1 MLIKLMD
8 VNNFCKNLKPVKTS
22 ITVTKSD
29 EFHEGGIFSEI
40 IFGPLGSSLRTNTY
54 SYIELNCKI
63 IHPTAFKILKQL
75 DRKIID
81 FISVEKTFNLDTNGI
96 LQEDENGINGIN
108 NFIKIFPN
116 INFREHTPERKK
128 LSDMIKGAFKQG
140 TLFVDKIPVV
150 PPDFRPIYKD
160 NEGRWIQDKMNNFY
174 TSLIT
179 RSISIKPIDVKSP
192 FFDILNF
199 NIQKSVNDLDEF
211 TREKISHKYGLI
223 RSSILGKRVD
233 YSGRAVISCGPELR
247 GDEIGIPFKMAISLF
262 EPFILHLILYS
273 PIERKE
279 IIRKE
284 IENFTKQEVSI
295 DTIKKIMTSIKNG
308 DYIPPKLYKIFYDIT
323 ETSMKDRLVLAKRDP
338 VLHPES
344 VRAFT
349 PILIEGNTVRI
360 SNLDVG
366 GFNADFDGDQM
377 AIFHPLSNEAQE
389 DAKKM
394 TKLVSSTSSYSL
406 GFALSKEACAGLYI
420 LTKDYSSRK
429 SPITFN
435 LSERDKYS
443 DPTIPTIYKNK
454 RTTLGKAIFN
464 SCFPSNF
471 TFVDKL
477 ITKKEINELFLKLTN
492 KYDRETILK
501 TSFNLQKYA
510 FKFATLFSP
519 SITLD
524 DLEIPEKIYRLKK
537 KLQNASTEE
546 ASKLLNEMKLMMIDH
561 LKDTGLYDLV
571 ESGSTKGWD
580 QPTQILIAKG
590 IIADTQGNILPTIKS
605 SLSEGLKPTEYFN
618 VSYGARKGII
628 DRVLNTAETGYTT
641 RQLIYLLNSVELDL
655 FLKDCGTKNCLEVKL
670 TKDIISRLT
679 GRYIKINDE
688 VVEFNKSKF
697 KPGDIIQLRSPIY
710 CESPKICHTC
720 YGRLLERHG
729 TPFVGMYAAQV
740 VGESGTQNIMR
751 TFHKGGAISL
761 IKRDILKE
769 IINNNVDLKS
779 NIVNKYFKQTDQ
791 KLYCNIEFK
800 LKLDLSDYTEN
811 SNLFIN
817 ENERNIYL
825 KGLLCIVTA
834 DNIEFDVILDYS
846 VKIFYNELTKT
857 DKKIIIE
864 YKKGDL
870 ILDVPIEYQEI
881 KESILYLKR
890 ILSGKEIFKD
900 NNHLF
905 LKLYKVYE
913 NLSNFDLV
921 HLEVLLSQCM
931 RDKKNVM
938 IPARLGSNPF
948 DPTLLNIK
956 KNVFSTSFLQGLAFE
971 NIGEAIK
978 VGLTSD
984 QELPP
989 SMIEKILTGKIV
1001 ERR

>member
-8 VNNFCKNLKPVKTS
+8 VNNFCKNLKPIVSS
-22 ITVTKSD
+22 ITITRSD
-29 EFHEGGIFSEI
+29 EFHEGGIFSEV
-40 IFGPLGSSLRTNTY
+40 IFGPLGSSSRTNTY
-54 SYIELNCKI
+54 SYIELNCKV
-63 IHPTAFKILKQL
+63 IHPTAFVILKQL

-81 FISVEKTFNLDTNGI
+81 FLSIEKTFILDENGI
-96 LQEDENGINGIN
+96 LQEDKKGENGIN
-108 NFIKIFPN
+108 NFIKIFN
-116 INFREHTPERKK
+116 KINFREYSTERKK
-128 LSDMIKGAFKQG
+128 LADVIKGSFKQG
-140 TLFVDKIPVV
+140 TLFVDKIPVI

-160 NEGRWIQDKMNNFY
+160 NDGRWVQDKMNNFY
-174 TSLIT
+174 ISLII
-179 RSISIKPIDVKSP
+179 RSTSIRPIDVKSP
-192 FFDILNF
+192 FFDILNY
-199 NIQKSVNDLDEF
+199 NIQKSVNDLDKF
-211 TREKISHKYGLI
+211 IREKISHKYGLI
-223 RSSILGKRVD
+223 RSNILGKRVD
-233 YSGRAVISCGPELR
+233 YSGRAVITCGPEVR

-273 PIERKE
+273 PTNRKE

-284 IENFTKQEVSI
+284 IENFTKQEASI
-295 DTIKKIMTSIKNG
+295 DAIKKIMTSIKNG
-308 DYIPPKLYKIFYDIT
+308 DYVPNKLYKIFYEIT
-323 ETSMKDRLVLAKRDP
+323 ETSMKGRLVLAKRDP

-344 VRAFT
+344 VKAFT
-349 PILIEGNTVRI
+349 PILIEGDTIRI

-406 GFALSKEACAGLYI
+406 GFALSKEACVGLYI
-420 LTKDYSSRK
+420 LTKNYSSKK

-435 LSERDKYS
+435 LKERDTYT
-443 DPTIPTIYKNK
+443 DPSIPVIYKNK
-454 RTTLGKAIFN
+454 KTTLGKAIFN

-492 KYDRETILK
+492 RYDREIILK
-501 TSFNLQKYA
+501 TSFDLQKYA
-510 FKFATLFSP
+510 FKFATVFSP
-519 SITLD
+519 SLTLD
-524 DLEIPEKIYRLKK
+524 DLEVPEKIYKLKK
-537 KLQNASTEE
+537 KLKNASVEE
-546 ASKLLNEMKLMMIDH
+546 ASKLLNEMKLIMIEN

-605 SLSEGLKPTEYFN
+605 SLSEGLKPIEYFN

-628 DRVLNTAETGYTT
+628 DRVLNTSETGYTT

-655 FLKDCGTKNCLEVKL
+655 FLKDCGTINCIEFKL
-670 TKDIISRLT
+670 TKDLISRLT
-679 GRYIKINDE
+679 GRFIKVNDE
-688 VVEFNKSKF
+688 IVEFDKSKF
-697 KPGDIIQLRSPIY
+697 KSGSTIQLRSPIY
-710 CESPKICHTC
+710 CRSPKICHTC

-729 TPFVGMYAAQV
+729 TPYAGMYAAQV
-740 VGESGTQNIMR
+740 IGESGTQNIMR

-769 IINNNVDLKS
+769 ISDNNINLKS
-779 NIVNKYFKQTDQ
+779 NVVSRYFKQTNQ
-791 KLYCNIEFK
+791 KLYCNKEFK
-800 LKLDLSDYTEN
+800 LKLDLTEYTEN
-811 SNLFIN
+811 TNLFIN

-825 KGLLCIVTA
+825 KGLLCVVNA
-834 DNIEFDVILDYS
+834 DNIEFDMILDYS
-846 VKIFYNELTKT
+846 VKIYYNELIKT
-857 DKKIIIE
+857 DKTIIIE
-864 YKKGDL
+864 YKKDDL

-890 ILSGKEIFKD
+890 LLSGKEIFKD
-900 NNHLF
+900 INHLF

-913 NLSNFDLV
+913 PLSNLDLV
-921 HLEVLLSQCM
+921 HLEILLSQCL
-931 RDKKNVM
+931 RDKSNVI
-938 IPARLGSNPF
+938 IPARLGSDPF
-948 DPTLLNIK
+948 HPKLLNIK

-1001 ERR
+1001 ERK